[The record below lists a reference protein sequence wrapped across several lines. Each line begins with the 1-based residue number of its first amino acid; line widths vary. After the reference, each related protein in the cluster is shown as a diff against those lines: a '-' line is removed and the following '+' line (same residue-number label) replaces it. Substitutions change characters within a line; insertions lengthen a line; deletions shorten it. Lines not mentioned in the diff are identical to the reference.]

1 MGLLMIYMKNKKQTK
16 MKKVPS
22 IIALIVFIGMAIFY
36 ATQKDI
42 YREALWI
49 MMSIMQMI
57 ILIAITLKEI
67 IEDNQ

>member
-1 MGLLMIYMKNKKQTK
+1 

-42 YREALWI
+42 YWEALWI

>member
-1 MGLLMIYMKNKKQTK
+1 
-16 MKKVPS
+16 
-22 IIALIVFIGMAIFY
+22 MAIFY

-42 YREALWI
+42 YWEALWI